1 MITKPLFGAAKGLTA
16 SSRAYLEHEGVKGN
30 DRLLSRQ
37 FPVRRRGRG
46 QKPSRV
52 TGVVA
57 LLAAVLAALV
67 IVAGC
72 GTDGDP
78 PAGASHRTGGLT
90 APSSAR
96 RLPVIALTVPP
107 GSRPS
112 PIPPS
117 FLGLSTEY
125 WTLYLDER
133 HAALY
138 RRVISLLHVRGDGPL
153 VLRVGGDSSD
163 HALYE
168 PPRLGK
174 AHWAFALTPGFA
186 SRTAGMVRALHLH
199 VIFDLNLL
207 TASPTSAAAWVTET
221 QKVFP
226 RGSIIGYEIGN
237 EPDLYGHAYW
247 VRSTEP
253 GSFAPLLPG
262 AATPT
267 SYAAAYDAFAGVI
280 RRVDPRAA
288 LLGPAVSNPTSAIGW
303 IRTLL
308 ARSHPG
314 LSEITAHRYPYSG
327 CSLPESSRR
336 PTIAGILGEQAS
348 AGMAQS
354 VRPMVALA
362 RHAGLPARLTEF
374 NSVTCGGLR
383 GVSNTFAT
391 ALWAP
396 DAIFEL
402 IRAGLSAANLH
413 VRVRAINAPFTFD
426 ARGLL
431 ARPVLYGLIL
441 FTRTL
446 GPHAQ
451 LMPLQLHCPPSLRLK
466 AWAVRVA
473 GNHLH
478 VLLIDKGPRA
488 AVLSLDVPATKP
500 AQVQH
505 LLAPSV
511 RSRAG
516 VTLAGQTLGQNGRW
530 SGPRDVEQ
538 VASHADRYSVTLS
551 PYSAALFS
559 VAEQSPHG
567 S

>member
-1 MITKPLFGAAKGLTA
+1 ME
-16 SSRAYLEHEGVKGN
+16 REGG
-30 DRLLSRQ
+30 LLSRQ
-37 FPVRRRGRG
+37 FPVR
-46 QKPSRV
+46 
-52 TGVVA
+52 VV
-57 LLAAVLAALV
+57 LLAAALAVLV
-67 IVAGC
+67 IAPGC

-78 PAGASHRTGGLT
+78 PSRTSHGTGGLA

-96 RLPVIALTVPP
+96 RPPLIAVTVRR
-107 GSRPS
+107 GARPR
-112 PIPPS
+112 PIPRS

-133 HAALY
+133 HTALWG
-138 RRVISLLHVRGDGPL
+138 RVLSLLHVRGDGPL
-153 VLRVGGDSSD
+153 VLRIGGDSAD
-163 HALYE
+163 HAIYE
-168 PPRLGK
+168 PPTLRR
-174 AHWAFALTPGFA
+174 ARWAFPLTSRFA
-186 SRTAGMVRALHLH
+186 SRTARIVRALHLR

-221 QKVFP
+221 RRVFP
-226 RGSIIGYEIGN
+226 PGSIIGYEVGN
-237 EPDLYGHAYW
+237 EPDLYSHAYW

-267 SYAAAYDAFAGVI
+267 TYAADYDAVAQAI
-280 RRVDPRAA
+280 RRADPRAA
-288 LLGPAVSNPTSAIGW
+288 LLGPAVSNPASALGW

-308 ARSHPG
+308 ARPHPG

-327 CSLPESSRR
+327 CALPESSRH
-336 PTIAGILGEQAS
+336 PTIGEILSEQAS

-362 RHAGLPARLTEF
+362 RHAGLSARLTEF

-402 IRAGLSAANLH
+402 IRAGLNAANLH
-413 VRVRAINAPFTFD
+413 VRVRAINAPFTFG

-431 ARPVLYGLIL
+431 ARPLLYGLIL

-451 LMPLQLHCPPSLRLK
+451 LMPVQVHCPPSLHLK
-466 AWAVRVA
+466 AWAVKVA
-473 GNHLH
+473 RHKLH

-505 LLAPSV
+505 LLAPSA
-511 RSRAG
+511 RSSSG

-530 SGPRDVEQ
+530 SGPRDIERVTSQ
-538 VASHADRYSVTLS
+538 ADHYSVTLS

-559 VAEQSPHG
+559 VAEQSRRG

>member
-1 MITKPLFGAAKGLTA
+1 M
-16 SSRAYLEHEGVKGN
+16 
-30 DRLLSRQ
+30 
-37 FPVRRRGRG
+37 
-46 QKPSRV
+46 
-52 TGVVA
+52 VV
-57 LLAAVLAALV
+57 LLAAALAVLV
-67 IVAGC
+67 FTAGC

-78 PAGASHRTGGLT
+78 PSGKSHGTGGLAT
-90 APSSAR
+90 PSSAR
-96 RLPVIALTVPP
+96 RLPVIALIVRP
-107 GSRPS
+107 GARPS
-112 PIPPS
+112 PIPRS

-138 RRVISLLHVRGDGPL
+138 GRVLSLLHVRGDGPL
-153 VLRVGGDSSD
+153 VLRIGGDSSD
-163 HALYE
+163 HAVYE
-168 PPRLGK
+168 PPRLRR
-174 AHWAFALTPGFA
+174 ARWAFALTARFA
-186 SRTAGMVRALHLH
+186 RRTARIVRALRLR

-226 RGSIIGYEIGN
+226 PGSIIGYEIGN

-262 AATPT
+262 VATPA
-267 SYAAAYDAFAGVI
+267 SYAADYDAFAQVI
-280 RRVDPRAA
+280 RRADPEAA
-288 LLGPAVSNPTSAIGW
+288 LLGPAVSNPASALGW

-308 ARSHPG
+308 ARPHPG
-314 LSEITAHRYPYSG
+314 LRELTAHRYPYSG
-327 CSLPESSRR
+327 CALPASSRR
-336 PTIAGILGEQAS
+336 PTIGGILSQQAS

-354 VRPMVALA
+354 LAPMVALA

-402 IRAGLSAANLH
+402 VRAGLSAANLH
-413 VRVRAINAPFTFD
+413 VRVRAINAPFTFN
-426 ARGLL
+426 ARGLV
-431 ARPVLYGLIL
+431 ARPLLYGLIL
-441 FTRTL
+441 FTRAL

-451 LMPLQLHCPPSLRLK
+451 LMPVQLHCSPSLHLK
-466 AWAVRVA
+466 AWAVKVA
-473 GNHLH
+473 RNHLH
-478 VLLIDKGPRA
+478 VLLIDEGPRA
-488 AVLSLDVPATKP
+488 AVLRLDVPATKP

-511 RSRAG
+511 RSRSG
-516 VTLAGQTLGQNGRW
+516 VTLAGQTLGQNGGW
-530 SGPRDVEQ
+530 SGPRDIERVTSQ
-538 VASHADRYSVTLS
+538 ANHYSFTLA
-551 PYSAALFS
+551 PYTAALFS
-559 VAEQSPHG
+559 VAEQNRRDS
-567 S
+567 

>member
-1 MITKPLFGAAKGLTA
+1 VEPERGLLF
-16 SSRAYLEHEGVKGN
+16 
-30 DRLLSRQ
+30 RQ

-46 QKPSRV
+46 QKTTR
-52 TGVVA
+52 A
-57 LLAAVLAALV
+57 AAVTLLVAGLAVVV
-67 IVAGC
+67 IATGC

-78 PAGASHRTGGLT
+78 PSGTSHGTGGL
-90 APSSAR
+90 AASSSSR
-96 RLPVIALTVPP
+96 PLPVIALTVRL
-107 GSRPS
+107 GARPS
-112 PIPPS
+112 PIPRS

-133 HAALY
+133 YAALY
-138 RRVISLLHVRGDGPL
+138 GRVLSLLHVPGDGPL
-153 VLRVGGDSSD
+153 VLRIGGDSAD

-168 PPRLGK
+168 PPMLRG
-174 AHWAFALTPGFA
+174 AHWAFALTPRFA
-186 SRTAGMVRALHLH
+186 SRTARIVRALHLH

-226 RGSIIGYEIGN
+226 PASIIGYEVGN

-247 VRSTEP
+247 VQSTEP
-253 GSFAPLLPG
+253 RSFAPLLPG
-262 AATPT
+262 AATPS
-267 SYAAAYDAFAGVI
+267 SYAADYDAFAQVI
-280 RRVDPRAA
+280 RSVDPRAA
-288 LLGPAVSNPTSAIGW
+288 LLGPAVSNPASALGW

-308 ARSHPG
+308 VRPHPG
-314 LSEITAHRYPYSG
+314 LREITAHRYLYSG
-327 CSLPESSRR
+327 CTLPESPRH
-336 PTIAGILGEQAS
+336 PTIGGILSEQAS

-362 RHAGLPARLTEF
+362 RHAGLRARLTEF

-413 VRVRAINAPFTFD
+413 VRVHAINAPFTFD

-431 ARPVLYGLIL
+431 ARPLLYGLIL

-446 GPHAQ
+446 GPHAELIPVQ
-451 LMPLQLHCPPSLRLK
+451 LQCPASLHLK

-473 GNHLH
+473 RNQLH

-505 LLAPSV
+505 LVAPSV
-511 RSRAG
+511 HSRSG
-516 VTLAGQTLGQNGRW
+516 VTLAGQSLGQDGIW
-530 SGPRDVEQ
+530 SGARDIERVTSQ
-538 VASHADRYSVTLS
+538 ADHYSVTLS
-551 PYSAALFS
+551 PNSAVLFS
-559 VAEQSPHG
+559 VTEQIPRG